1 MKKSQPLNTFLIVGI
16 GVIFAAG
23 FLLGS
28 LFNRDSST
36 SILDE
41 ALNKILNNTANET
54 DQDSLQRAA
63 IEGMLRS
70 LGDKWSQYLPETE
83 STSFENS
90 IEGQYSGIGVWLRS
104 DESGLVGIAGVVP
117 TSPAEFAN
125 LQEGDLIQSVDGQ
138 TTKDQSLATV
148 AKLLSGKPNT
158 TAILSV
164 NRSEETLTFSVK
176 RTDIR
181 SNPVQLKKLTNEI
194 VLISISEFSRGAA
207 RSMRSALAASGTERS
222 GVILDLRGNPG
233 GLLVE
238 ATDVAGAFLNGGT
251 VVEFYKPGKSPEVFN
266 AIGDGDSKT
275 PLVVLIDRGTASA
288 AEIVAAALQD
298 RNRAVIVG
306 ERTFGKAA
314 VQDLTELSN
323 GAAIELTIGYYLTP
337 SGKRL
342 EGQGLEPDILVSSN
356 ETKSVAETRA
366 LQVLKG
372 LVASSGERGYS

>member
-1 MKKSQPLNTFLIVGI
+1 MKKKQPLNTFLIVGG

-28 LFNRDSST
+28 VFNRDSST

-41 ALNKILNNTANET
+41 ALNKILDNTANET
-54 DQDSLQRAA
+54 NKDSLQRAA

-70 LGDKWSQYLPETE
+70 LGDKWSQYLPETQ

-90 IEGQYSGIGVWLRS
+90 LEGQYSGIGVWLRS

-138 TTKDQSLATV
+138 TTKNKSLATV

-176 RTDIR
+176 RAELR
-181 SNPVQLKKLTNEI
+181 SNPVQLKKLTNQI
-194 VLISISEFSRGAA
+194 ILISISEFSRGTA
-207 RSMRSALAASGTERS
+207 RSMRSALAASGSERA

-251 VVEFYKPGKSPEVFN
+251 VVEFFKPGKSPEIFN

-275 PLVVLIDRGTASA
+275 PLVILVDRGTASA

-323 GAAIELTIGYYLTP
+323 GADIELTIGYYLTP

-342 EGQGLEPDILVSSN
+342 DGQGLEPDILVSAN
-356 ETKSVAETRA
+356 ESKSVAETRA
-366 LQVLKG
+366 LQVLQG
-372 LVASSGERGYS
+372 LVASAGERG

>member
-1 MKKSQPLNTFLIVGI
+1 MKKKQPLNTFLIVGV

-41 ALNKILNNTANET
+41 ALNKILDNTATEI
-54 DQDSLQRAA
+54 DKDSLQRAA

-70 LGDKWSQYLPETE
+70 LGDKWSQYLPESE
-83 STSFENS
+83 STSFENAV
-90 IEGQYSGIGVWLRS
+90 EGQYSGIGVWLRS

-125 LQEGDLIQSVDGQ
+125 LQEGDLIQSVDGE
-138 TTKDQSLATV
+138 TTQDKSLDTV
-148 AKLLSGKPNT
+148 AKLLSGQPNT

-176 RTDIR
+176 RTELR
-181 SNPVQLKKLTNEI
+181 SNPVQLKKLKNEI
-194 VLISISEFSRGAA
+194 VLISISEFTRGTA
-207 RSMRSALAASGTERS
+207 RSMRSALAASGVERS

-251 VVEFYKPGKSPEVFN
+251 IVEFFMPGKSPEVFN

-337 SGKRL
+337 NGKRL
-342 EGQGLEPDILVSSN
+342 EGKGLDPDILVSPN
-356 ETKSVAETRA
+356 ESKSVAETRA
-366 LQVLKG
+366 LQVLLG
-372 LVASSGERGYS
+372 LVASSGVRG

>member
-1 MKKSQPLNTFLIVGI
+1 MKKSQPLNTFLVVGI

-181 SNPVQLKKLTNEI
+181 SNPVQLKELANGI

-356 ETKSVAETRA
+356 ESKSVAETRA

-372 LVASSGERGYS
+372 LVASSGERG

>member
-1 MKKSQPLNTFLIVGI
+1 MKKKRPLNTFLIVGV

-41 ALNKILNNTANET
+41 ALNKILNNTATET
-54 DQDSLQRAA
+54 DKDSLQRAA

-70 LGDKWSQYLPETE
+70 LGDKWSQYLPESE
-83 STSFENS
+83 STSFENAV
-90 IEGQYSGIGVWLRS
+90 EGQYSGIGVWLRS
-104 DESGLVGIAGVVP
+104 DESGLVGIAGVAP

-125 LQEGDLIQSVDGQ
+125 LQEGDLIQSVDGE
-138 TTKDQSLATV
+138 TTQDKSLDTV

-164 NRSEETLTFSVK
+164 NRSEEILTFSVK
-176 RTDIR
+176 RTELR
-181 SNPVQLKKLTNEI
+181 SNPVQLKKLKNEI
-194 VLISISEFSRGAA
+194 VLISISEFTRGTA
-207 RSMRSALAASGTERS
+207 RSMRSALAASGAERS

-251 VVEFYKPGKSPEVFN
+251 VVEFFKPGKSPEIFN

-298 RNRAVIVG
+298 RNRPVIVG

-314 VQDLTELSN
+314 VQDFTELSN
-323 GAAIELTIGYYLTP
+323 GAAIELIIGYYLTP
-337 SGKRL
+337 NGKRL
-342 EGQGLEPDILVSSN
+342 EGQGLDPDIMVSSN
-356 ETKSVAETRA
+356 ESKSVAETRA
-366 LQVLKG
+366 LQVLLG
-372 LVASSGERGYS
+372 LVASSGVRG

>member
-1 MKKSQPLNTFLIVGI
+1 MKKKQPLNTFLIIGV

-41 ALNKILNNTANET
+41 ALNKILDNTASET
-54 DQDSLQRAA
+54 DKDSLQRAA

-70 LGDKWSQYLPETE
+70 LGDKWSQYLPESD
-83 STSFENS
+83 STSFENAV
-90 IEGQYSGIGVWLRS
+90 EGQYSGIGVWLRS
-104 DESGLVGIAGVVP
+104 DESGLVGIAGIVP

-125 LQEGDLIQSVDGQ
+125 LQEGDLIQSVDGE
-138 TTKDQSLATV
+138 TTQDKSLDTV

-164 NRSEETLTFSVK
+164 NRSEEILTFSVK
-176 RTDIR
+176 RAELR
-181 SNPVQLKKLTNEI
+181 SNPVQLKKLKNEI
-194 VLISISEFSRGAA
+194 VLISISEFTRGTA
-207 RSMRSALAASGTERS
+207 RSMRSALAASGAERS

-251 VVEFYKPGKSPEVFN
+251 VVEFFKPGKSPEIFN

-342 EGQGLEPDILVSSN
+342 EGKGLDPDILVSPN
-356 ETKSVAETRA
+356 ESKSVAETRA
-366 LQVLKG
+366 FQVLLG
-372 LVASSGERGYS
+372 LVASSGVRG

>member
-1 MKKSQPLNTFLIVGI
+1 MKKKQPLNTFLIVGV

-41 ALNKILNNTANET
+41 ALNKILDNTATET
-54 DQDSLQRAA
+54 DKDSLQRAA

-70 LGDKWSQYLPETE
+70 LGDKWSQYLPESK
-83 STSFENS
+83 STSFENAV
-90 IEGQYSGIGVWLRS
+90 EGQYSGIGVWLRS

-125 LQEGDLIQSVDGQ
+125 LQEGDLIQSVDGE
-138 TTKDQSLATV
+138 TTQDKSLDTV
-148 AKLLSGKPNT
+148 AKLLSGQPNT

-176 RTDIR
+176 RTELR
-181 SNPVQLKKLTNEI
+181 SNPVQLKKLKNEI
-194 VLISISEFSRGAA
+194 VLISISEFTRGTA
-207 RSMRSALAASGTERS
+207 RSMRSALAASGAERS

-251 VVEFYKPGKSPEVFN
+251 VVEFFMPGKSPEIFN
-266 AIGDGDSKT
+266 ATGDGDSKT

-306 ERTFGKAA
+306 ERTFGKAD

-337 SGKRL
+337 NGKRL
-342 EGQGLEPDILVSSN
+342 EGKGLDPDILVSPN
-356 ETKSVAETRA
+356 ESKSVAETRA
-366 LQVLKG
+366 LQVLLG
-372 LVASSGERGYS
+372 LVASSGVRG

>member
-1 MKKSQPLNTFLIVGI
+1 MKKKRPLSTFLIVGV

-41 ALNKILNNTANET
+41 ALNKILNNTATET
-54 DQDSLQRAA
+54 DKDSLQRAA

-70 LGDKWSQYLPETE
+70 LGDKWSQYLPESE
-83 STSFENS
+83 STTFENAV
-90 IEGQYSGIGVWLRS
+90 EGQYSGIGVWLRS
-104 DESGLVGIAGVVP
+104 DESGLAGIAGVVP

-125 LQEGDLIQSVDGQ
+125 LQEGDLIQSVDGE
-138 TTKDQSLATV
+138 TTQDKSLDTV

-164 NRSEETLTFSVK
+164 NRSEEILTFSVK
-176 RTDIR
+176 RTELR
-181 SNPVQLKKLTNEI
+181 SNPVQLKKLKNEI
-194 VLISISEFSRGAA
+194 VLISISEFTRGTA
-207 RSMRSALAASGTERS
+207 RSMRSALAASGAERS

-251 VVEFYKPGKSPEVFN
+251 VVEFFKPGKSPEIFN

-337 SGKRL
+337 NGKRL
-342 EGQGLEPDILVSSN
+342 EGQGLDPDIMVSSN
-356 ETKSVAETRA
+356 ESKSVAETRA
-366 LQVLKG
+366 LQVLLG
-372 LVASSGERGYS
+372 LVASSGVRG

>member
-1 MKKSQPLNTFLIVGI
+1 MKKKQPLNTFLIVGV

-41 ALNKILNNTANET
+41 ALNKILDNTATET
-54 DQDSLQRAA
+54 DKDSLQRAA

-70 LGDKWSQYLPETE
+70 LGDKWSQYLPESE
-83 STSFENS
+83 STSFENAV
-90 IEGQYSGIGVWLRS
+90 EGQYSGIGVWLRS

-125 LQEGDLIQSVDGQ
+125 LQEGDLIQSVDGE
-138 TTKDQSLATV
+138 TTQDKSLDTV

-164 NRSEETLTFSVK
+164 NRSEEILTFSVK
-176 RTDIR
+176 RTELR
-181 SNPVQLKKLTNEI
+181 SNPVQLKKLKNEI
-194 VLISISEFSRGAA
+194 VLISISEFTRGTA
-207 RSMRSALAASGTERS
+207 RSMRSALAASGAERS

-251 VVEFYKPGKSPEVFN
+251 VVEFFMPGKSPEIFN

-323 GAAIELTIGYYLTP
+323 GAALELTIGYYLTP
-337 SGKRL
+337 NGKRL
-342 EGQGLEPDILVSSN
+342 EGKGLDPDILVSPN
-356 ETKSVAETRA
+356 ESKSVAETRA
-366 LQVLKG
+366 LQVLLG
-372 LVASSGERGYS
+372 LVASSGVRG

>member
-1 MKKSQPLNTFLIVGI
+1 MKKKQPLNTFLIVGV

-41 ALNKILNNTANET
+41 ALNKILDNTATET
-54 DQDSLQRAA
+54 DKDSLQRAA

-70 LGDKWSQYLPETE
+70 LGDKWSQYLPESE
-83 STSFENS
+83 STTFENAV
-90 IEGQYSGIGVWLRS
+90 EGQYSGIGVWLRS

-125 LQEGDLIQSVDGQ
+125 LQEGDLIQSVDGE
-138 TTKDQSLATV
+138 TTQDKSLDTV

-164 NRSEETLTFSVK
+164 NRSEEILTFSVK
-176 RTDIR
+176 RTELR
-181 SNPVQLKKLTNEI
+181 SNPVQLKKLKNEI
-194 VLISISEFSRGAA
+194 VLISISEFTRGTA
-207 RSMRSALAASGTERS
+207 RSMRSALAASGAERS

-251 VVEFYKPGKSPEVFN
+251 IVEFFMPGKSPEIFN
-266 AIGDGDSKT
+266 ATGDGDSKT

-337 SGKRL
+337 NGKRL
-342 EGQGLEPDILVSSN
+342 EGQGLDPDIMVSSN
-356 ETKSVAETRA
+356 ESKSVAETRA
-366 LQVLKG
+366 LQVLLG
-372 LVASSGERGYS
+372 LVASSGVRG

>member
-1 MKKSQPLNTFLIVGI
+1 MKKKQPLNTFLIVGV

-41 ALNKILNNTANET
+41 ALNKILNNTATET
-54 DQDSLQRAA
+54 DKDSLQRAA

-70 LGDKWSQYLPETE
+70 LGDKWSQYLPESE
-83 STSFENS
+83 STSFENAV
-90 IEGQYSGIGVWLRS
+90 EGQYSGIGVWLRS
-104 DESGLVGIAGVVP
+104 DESGLVGIAGVAP

-125 LQEGDLIQSVDGQ
+125 LQEGDLIKSVDGE
-138 TTKDQSLATV
+138 TTQDKSLDTV

-164 NRSEETLTFSVK
+164 NRSEEILTFSVK
-176 RTDIR
+176 RTELR
-181 SNPVQLKKLTNEI
+181 SNPVQLKKLKNEI
-194 VLISISEFSRGAA
+194 VLISISEFTRGTA
-207 RSMRSALAASGTERS
+207 RSMRSALAASGAERS

-251 VVEFYKPGKSPEVFN
+251 VVEFFMPGKSPEIFN

-337 SGKRL
+337 NGKRL
-342 EGQGLEPDILVSSN
+342 EGQGLDPDIMVSSN
-356 ETKSVAETRA
+356 ESKSVAETRA
-366 LQVLKG
+366 LQVLLG
-372 LVASSGERGYS
+372 LVASSGVRG

>member
-1 MKKSQPLNTFLIVGI
+1 MKKKQPPNTFLIVGI

-41 ALNKILNNTANET
+41 ALNKILNSSANET
-54 DQDSLQRAA
+54 DKDSLQRAA

-83 STSFENS
+83 NRSFENS
-90 IEGQYSGIGVWLRS
+90 VEGQYSGIGVWLRS

-125 LQEGDLIQSVDGQ
+125 LQEGDLIQSIDGQ
-138 TTKDQSLATV
+138 TTKNKSLATV

-164 NRSEETLTFSVK
+164 NRSTETLTFSVK
-176 RTDIR
+176 RTELR

-194 VLISISEFSRGAA
+194 VLISISEFSRGTA
-207 RSMRSALAASGTERS
+207 RSMRSALAASGTERA

-238 ATDVAGAFLNGGT
+238 ATDVAGAFLNGGA
-251 VVEFYKPGKSPEVFN
+251 VVEFYKPGTSPEIFN
-266 AIGDGDSKT
+266 ATGDGDSIT
-275 PLVVLIDRGTASA
+275 PLVVLVDRGTASA

-323 GAAIELTIGYYLTP
+323 GAEIELTIGYYLTP

-342 EGQGLEPDILVSSN
+342 DGQGLDPDILVSTN
-356 ETKSVAETRA
+356 EPKIVAETRA
-366 LQVLKG
+366 LQVLQG
-372 LVASSGERGYS
+372 LVASAGERG

>member
-1 MKKSQPLNTFLIVGI
+1 MKKKQPLNTFLIVGV

-41 ALNKILNNTANET
+41 ALNKILDNTATET
-54 DQDSLQRAA
+54 DKDSLQRAA

-70 LGDKWSQYLPETE
+70 LGDKWSQYLPESE
-83 STSFENS
+83 STTFENAV
-90 IEGQYSGIGVWLRS
+90 EGQYSGIGVWLRS

-125 LQEGDLIQSVDGQ
+125 LQEGDLIQSVDGE
-138 TTKDQSLATV
+138 TTQDKSLDTV

-164 NRSEETLTFSVK
+164 NRSEEILTFSVK
-176 RTDIR
+176 RTELR
-181 SNPVQLKKLTNEI
+181 SNPVQLKKLKNEI
-194 VLISISEFSRGAA
+194 VLISISEFTRGTA
-207 RSMRSALAASGTERS
+207 RSMRSALAASGAERS

-251 VVEFYKPGKSPEVFN
+251 VVEFFMPGKSPEIFN

-323 GAAIELTIGYYLTP
+323 GAALELTIGYYLTP
-337 SGKRL
+337 NGKRL
-342 EGQGLEPDILVSSN
+342 EGKGLDPDILVSPN
-356 ETKSVAETRA
+356 ESKSVAETRA
-366 LQVLKG
+366 LQVLLG
-372 LVASSGERGYS
+372 LVASSGVRG

>member
-1 MKKSQPLNTFLIVGI
+1 MKKKQPLNTFLILGI

-41 ALNKILNNTANET
+41 ALNKILDNTATET
-54 DQDSLQRAA
+54 DKDSLQRAA

-70 LGDKWSQYLPETE
+70 LGDKWSQYLPESE
-83 STSFENS
+83 STSFENAV
-90 IEGQYSGIGVWLRS
+90 EGQYSGIGVWLRS

-125 LQEGDLIQSVDGQ
+125 LQEGDLIQSVDGE
-138 TTKDQSLATV
+138 TTQDKSLDTV

-164 NRSEETLTFSVK
+164 NRSEEILTFSVK
-176 RTDIR
+176 RTELR
-181 SNPVQLKKLTNEI
+181 SNPVQLKKLKNEI
-194 VLISISEFSRGAA
+194 VLISISEFTRGTA
-207 RSMRSALAASGTERS
+207 RSMRSALAASGAERS

-251 VVEFYKPGKSPEVFN
+251 VVEFFMPGKSPEIFN

-323 GAAIELTIGYYLTP
+323 GAALELTIGYYLTP
-337 SGKRL
+337 NGKRL
-342 EGQGLEPDILVSSN
+342 EGKGLDPDILVSPN
-356 ETKSVAETRA
+356 ESKSVAETRA
-366 LQVLKG
+366 LQVLLG
-372 LVASSGERGYS
+372 LVASSGVRG

>member
-1 MKKSQPLNTFLIVGI
+1 MKKKQPLNTFLIVGV

-28 LFNRDSST
+28 LFNRNSST

-41 ALNKILNNTANET
+41 ALNKILDNTATET
-54 DQDSLQRAA
+54 DKDSLQRAA

-70 LGDKWSQYLPETE
+70 LGDKWSQYLPESE
-83 STSFENS
+83 STSFENAV
-90 IEGQYSGIGVWLRS
+90 EGQYSGIGVWLRS

-125 LQEGDLIQSVDGQ
+125 LQEGDLIQSVDGE
-138 TTKDQSLATV
+138 TTKDKSLDTV

-176 RTDIR
+176 RTELR
-181 SNPVQLKKLTNEI
+181 SNPVQLKKLKNEI
-194 VLISISEFSRGAA
+194 VLISISEFTRGTA
-207 RSMRSALAASGTERS
+207 RSMRSALAASGAERA

-251 VVEFYKPGKSPEVFN
+251 VVEFFKPGKSPEIFN

-275 PLVVLIDRGTASA
+275 PLIVLIDRGTASA

-314 VQDLTELSN
+314 VQDLTELSD
-323 GAAIELTIGYYLTP
+323 GSAIELTIGYYLTP
-337 SGKRL
+337 NGKRL
-342 EGQGLEPDILVSSN
+342 EGKGLDPDILVSSN
-356 ETKSVAETRA
+356 ESKSVAETRA
-366 LQVLKG
+366 LQVLLG
-372 LVASSGERGYS
+372 LVASSGVRG

>member
-1 MKKSQPLNTFLIVGI
+1 MKKKRPLNTFLIVGV

-41 ALNKILNNTANET
+41 ALNKILDNTATET
-54 DQDSLQRAA
+54 DKDSLQRAA

-70 LGDKWSQYLPETE
+70 LGDKWSQYLPESE
-83 STSFENS
+83 STSFENAV
-90 IEGQYSGIGVWLRS
+90 EGQYSGIGVWLRS

-125 LQEGDLIQSVDGQ
+125 LQEGDLIQSVDGE
-138 TTKDQSLATV
+138 TTQDKSLDTV

-164 NRSEETLTFSVK
+164 NRSEEILTFSVK
-176 RTDIR
+176 RTELR
-181 SNPVQLKKLTNEI
+181 SNPVQLKKLKNEI
-194 VLISISEFSRGAA
+194 VLISISEFTRGTA
-207 RSMRSALAASGTERS
+207 RSMRSALAASGAERS

-251 VVEFYKPGKSPEVFN
+251 VVEFFKPGKSPEIFN

-337 SGKRL
+337 NGKRL
-342 EGQGLEPDILVSSN
+342 EGQGLDPDIMVSSN
-356 ETKSVAETRA
+356 ESKSVAETRA
-366 LQVLKG
+366 LQVLLG
-372 LVASSGERGYS
+372 LVASSGVRG

>member
-1 MKKSQPLNTFLIVGI
+1 MKKKQPLNTFLIVGV

-41 ALNKILNNTANET
+41 ALNKILDNTATET
-54 DQDSLQRAA
+54 DKDSLQRAA

-70 LGDKWSQYLPETE
+70 LGDKWSQYLPESE
-83 STSFENS
+83 STSFENAV
-90 IEGQYSGIGVWLRS
+90 EGQYSGIGVWLRS

-125 LQEGDLIQSVDGQ
+125 LQEGDLIQSVDGE
-138 TTKDQSLATV
+138 TTQDKSLDTV

-164 NRSEETLTFSVK
+164 NRSEEILTFSVK
-176 RTDIR
+176 RTELR
-181 SNPVQLKKLTNEI
+181 SNPVQLKKLKNEI
-194 VLISISEFSRGAA
+194 VLISISEFTRGTA
-207 RSMRSALAASGTERS
+207 RSMRSALAASGAERS

-251 VVEFYKPGKSPEVFN
+251 VVEFFKPGKSPEIFN

-337 SGKRL
+337 NGKRL
-342 EGQGLEPDILVSSN
+342 EGQGLDPDILVSPN
-356 ETKSVAETRA
+356 ESKSVAETRA
-366 LQVLKG
+366 LQVLLG
-372 LVASSGERGYS
+372 LVASSGVRG

>member
-1 MKKSQPLNTFLIVGI
+1 MKKKQPLNTFLIVGV

-41 ALNKILNNTANET
+41 ALNKILDNTATET
-54 DQDSLQRAA
+54 DKDSLQRAA

-70 LGDKWSQYLPETE
+70 LGDKWSQYLPESE
-83 STSFENS
+83 STSFENAV
-90 IEGQYSGIGVWLRS
+90 EGQYSGIGVWLRS

-125 LQEGDLIQSVDGQ
+125 LQEGDLIQSVDGE
-138 TTKDQSLATV
+138 TTQDKSLDTV

-176 RTDIR
+176 RTELR
-181 SNPVQLKKLTNEI
+181 SNPVQLKKLKNEI
-194 VLISISEFSRGAA
+194 VLISISEFTRGTA
-207 RSMRSALAASGTERS
+207 RSMRSALAASGVERS

-251 VVEFYKPGKSPEVFN
+251 VVEFFKPGKSPEVFN

-337 SGKRL
+337 NGKRL
-342 EGQGLEPDILVSSN
+342 EGQGLDPDILVSPN
-356 ETKSVAETRA
+356 ESKSVAETRA
-366 LQVLKG
+366 LQVLLG
-372 LVASSGERGYS
+372 LVASSGVRG

>member
-1 MKKSQPLNTFLIVGI
+1 MKKKQPLNTFLIVGV

-41 ALNKILNNTANET
+41 ALNKILNNTATET
-54 DQDSLQRAA
+54 DKDSLQRAA

-70 LGDKWSQYLPETE
+70 LGDKWSQYLPESE
-83 STSFENS
+83 STSFENAV
-90 IEGQYSGIGVWLRS
+90 EGQYSGIGVWLRS

-125 LQEGDLIQSVDGQ
+125 LQEGDLIQSVDGE
-138 TTKDQSLATV
+138 TTKDKSLDTV

-164 NRSEETLTFSVK
+164 NRSEEILTFSVK
-176 RTDIR
+176 RTELR
-181 SNPVQLKKLTNEI
+181 SNPVQLKKLKNEI
-194 VLISISEFSRGAA
+194 VLISISEFTRGTA
-207 RSMRSALAASGTERS
+207 RSMRSALAASGAERS

-251 VVEFYKPGKSPEVFN
+251 VVEFFKPGKSPEIFN

-337 SGKRL
+337 NGKRL
-342 EGQGLEPDILVSSN
+342 EGQGLDPDIMVSSN
-356 ETKSVAETRA
+356 ESKSVAETRA
-366 LQVLKG
+366 LQVLLG
-372 LVASSGERGYS
+372 LVASSGVRG

>member
-1 MKKSQPLNTFLIVGI
+1 MKKKQPLNTFLIVGV

-28 LFNRDSST
+28 LFNRESST

-41 ALNKILNNTANET
+41 ALNKILDNTATET
-54 DQDSLQRAA
+54 DKDSLQRAA

-70 LGDKWSQYLPETE
+70 LGDKWSQYLPETQ

-90 IEGQYSGIGVWLRS
+90 LEGQYSGIGVWLRS

-138 TTKDQSLATV
+138 TTKNKSLATV

-176 RTDIR
+176 RAELR
-181 SNPVQLKKLTNEI
+181 SNPVQLKKLTNQI
-194 VLISISEFSRGAA
+194 ILISISEFSRGTA
-207 RSMRSALAASGTERS
+207 RSMRSALAASGSERA

-251 VVEFYKPGKSPEVFN
+251 VVEFFKPGKSPEIFN

-275 PLVVLIDRGTASA
+275 PLVILVDRGTASA

-323 GAAIELTIGYYLTP
+323 GADIELTIGYYLTP

-342 EGQGLEPDILVSSN
+342 DGQGLEPDILVSAN
-356 ETKSVAETRA
+356 ESKSVAETRA
-366 LQVLKG
+366 LQVLQG
-372 LVASSGERGYS
+372 LVASAGERG

>member
-1 MKKSQPLNTFLIVGI
+1 MKKKQPLNTFLIVGV

-41 ALNKILNNTANET
+41 ALNKILDNTATET
-54 DQDSLQRAA
+54 DKDSLQRAA

-70 LGDKWSQYLPETE
+70 LGDKWSQYLPESK
-83 STSFENS
+83 STSFENAV
-90 IEGQYSGIGVWLRS
+90 EGQYSGIGVWLRS

-125 LQEGDLIQSVDGQ
+125 LQEGDLIQSVDGE
-138 TTKDQSLATV
+138 TTQDKSLDTV

-176 RTDIR
+176 RTELR
-181 SNPVQLKKLTNEI
+181 SNPVQLKKLKNEI
-194 VLISISEFSRGAA
+194 VLISISEFTRGTA
-207 RSMRSALAASGTERS
+207 RSMRSALAASGVERS

-251 VVEFYKPGKSPEVFN
+251 VVEFFKPGKSPEIFN

-306 ERTFGKAA
+306 ERTFGKAD

-337 SGKRL
+337 NGKRL
-342 EGQGLEPDILVSSN
+342 EGKGLDPDILVSPN
-356 ETKSVAETRA
+356 ESKSVAETRA
-366 LQVLKG
+366 LQVLLG
-372 LVASSGERGYS
+372 LVASSGVRG

>member
-1 MKKSQPLNTFLIVGI
+1 MKKKQPLNTFLIVGV

-41 ALNKILNNTANET
+41 ALNKILDNTATET
-54 DQDSLQRAA
+54 DKDSLQRAA

-70 LGDKWSQYLPETE
+70 LGDKWSQYLPESE
-83 STSFENS
+83 STSFENAV
-90 IEGQYSGIGVWLRS
+90 EGQYSGIGVWLRS

-125 LQEGDLIQSVDGQ
+125 LQEGDLIQSVDGE
-138 TTKDQSLATV
+138 TTQDKSLDTV

-164 NRSEETLTFSVK
+164 NRSEEILTFSVK
-176 RTDIR
+176 RTELR
-181 SNPVQLKKLTNEI
+181 SNPVQLKKLKNEI
-194 VLISISEFSRGAA
+194 VLISISEFTRGTA
-207 RSMRSALAASGTERS
+207 RSMRSALAASGAERS

-251 VVEFYKPGKSPEVFN
+251 VVEFFKPGKSPEIFN

-275 PLVVLIDRGTASA
+275 PLVVLIDKGTASA

-337 SGKRL
+337 NGKRL
-342 EGQGLEPDILVSSN
+342 EGKGLDPDILVSPN
-356 ETKSVAETRA
+356 ESKSVAETRA
-366 LQVLKG
+366 LQVLLG
-372 LVASSGERGYS
+372 LIASSGVRG

>member
-1 MKKSQPLNTFLIVGI
+1 MKKKQPLNTFLIVGV

-41 ALNKILNNTANET
+41 ALNKILDNTATET
-54 DQDSLQRAA
+54 DKDSLQRAA

-70 LGDKWSQYLPETE
+70 LGDKWSQYLPESK
-83 STSFENS
+83 STSFENAV
-90 IEGQYSGIGVWLRS
+90 EGQYSGIGVWLRS

-125 LQEGDLIQSVDGQ
+125 LQEGDLIQSVDGE
-138 TTKDQSLATV
+138 TTQDKSLDTV

-164 NRSEETLTFSVK
+164 NRSEEILTFSVK
-176 RTDIR
+176 RTELR
-181 SNPVQLKKLTNEI
+181 SNPVQLKKLKNEI
-194 VLISISEFSRGAA
+194 VLISISEFTRGTA
-207 RSMRSALAASGTERS
+207 RSMRSALAASGVERS

-251 VVEFYKPGKSPEVFN
+251 VVEFFKPGKSPEVFN

-306 ERTFGKAA
+306 ERTFGKAD

-337 SGKRL
+337 NGKRL
-342 EGQGLEPDILVSSN
+342 EGKGLDPDILVSPN
-356 ETKSVAETRA
+356 ESKSVAETRA
-366 LQVLKG
+366 LQVLLG
-372 LVASSGERGYS
+372 LVASSGVRG

>member
-1 MKKSQPLNTFLIVGI
+1 MKKKQPLNTFLIVGV

-28 LFNRDSST
+28 IFNRDSST

-41 ALNKILNNTANET
+41 ALNKILDNTATET
-54 DQDSLQRAA
+54 DKDSLQRAA

-70 LGDKWSQYLPETE
+70 LGDKWSQYLPESE
-83 STSFENS
+83 STSFENAV
-90 IEGQYSGIGVWLRS
+90 EGQYSGIGVWLRS

-125 LQEGDLIQSVDGQ
+125 LQEGDLIQSVDGE
-138 TTKDQSLATV
+138 TTQDKSLDTV

-164 NRSEETLTFSVK
+164 NRSEEILTFSVK
-176 RTDIR
+176 RTELR
-181 SNPVQLKKLTNEI
+181 SNPVQLKKLKNEI
-194 VLISISEFSRGAA
+194 VLISISEFTRGTA
-207 RSMRSALAASGTERS
+207 RSMRSALAASGAERS

-251 VVEFYKPGKSPEVFN
+251 VVEFFMPGKSPEIFN

-337 SGKRL
+337 NGKRL
-342 EGQGLEPDILVSSN
+342 EGQGLDPDILVSPN
-356 ETKSVAETRA
+356 ESKSVAETRA
-366 LQVLKG
+366 LQVLLG
-372 LVASSGERGYS
+372 LVASSGVRG

>member
-1 MKKSQPLNTFLIVGI
+1 MKKKQPLNTFLIVGV

-41 ALNKILNNTANET
+41 ALNKILDNTATET
-54 DQDSLQRAA
+54 DKDSLQRAA

-70 LGDKWSQYLPETE
+70 LGDKWSQYLPESE
-83 STSFENS
+83 STSFENAV
-90 IEGQYSGIGVWLRS
+90 EGQYSGIGVWLRS
-104 DESGLVGIAGVVP
+104 DESGLVGIAGVAP

-125 LQEGDLIQSVDGQ
+125 LQEGDLIQSVDGE
-138 TTKDQSLATV
+138 TTQDKSLDTV

-164 NRSEETLTFSVK
+164 NRSEEILTFSVK
-176 RTDIR
+176 RTELR
-181 SNPVQLKKLTNEI
+181 SNPVQLKKLKNEI
-194 VLISISEFSRGAA
+194 VLISISEFTRGTA
-207 RSMRSALAASGTERS
+207 RSMRSALAASGAERS

-251 VVEFYKPGKSPEVFN
+251 VVEFFKPGKSPEIFN

-314 VQDLTELSN
+314 VQDFTELSN

-337 SGKRL
+337 NGKRL
-342 EGQGLEPDILVSSN
+342 EGQGLDPDIMVSSN
-356 ETKSVAETRA
+356 ESKSVAETRA
-366 LQVLKG
+366 LQVLLG
-372 LVASSGERGYS
+372 LVASSGVRG

>member
-1 MKKSQPLNTFLIVGI
+1 MKKKQPLNTFLIVGV

-41 ALNKILNNTANET
+41 ALNKILDNTATET
-54 DQDSLQRAA
+54 DKDSLQRAA

-70 LGDKWSQYLPETE
+70 LGDKWSQYLPESK
-83 STSFENS
+83 STSFENAV
-90 IEGQYSGIGVWLRS
+90 EGQYSGIGVWLRS

-125 LQEGDLIQSVDGQ
+125 LQEGDLIQSVDGE
-138 TTKDQSLATV
+138 TTQDKSLDTV
-148 AKLLSGKPNT
+148 AKLLFGQPNT

-164 NRSEETLTFSVK
+164 NRSEEILTFSVK
-176 RTDIR
+176 RTELR
-181 SNPVQLKKLTNEI
+181 SNPVQLKKLKNEI
-194 VLISISEFSRGAA
+194 VLISISEFTRGTA
-207 RSMRSALAASGTERS
+207 RSMRSALAASGVERS

-251 VVEFYKPGKSPEVFN
+251 VVEFFKPGKSPEVFN

-306 ERTFGKAA
+306 ERTFGKAD

-337 SGKRL
+337 NGKRL
-342 EGQGLEPDILVSSN
+342 EGKGLDPDILVSPN
-356 ETKSVAETRA
+356 ESKSVAETRA
-366 LQVLKG
+366 LQVLLG
-372 LVASSGERGYS
+372 LVASSGVRG

>member
-1 MKKSQPLNTFLIVGI
+1 MKKKQPLNTFLSLGV

-28 LFNRDSST
+28 LLNRDSST

-41 ALNKILNNTANET
+41 ALNKILDNSATET
-54 DQDSLQRAA
+54 NKDSLQRAA

-70 LGDKWSQYLPETE
+70 LGDKWSQYLPEAE
-83 STSFENS
+83 STSFENAV
-90 IEGQYSGIGVWLRS
+90 EGQYSGIGVWLRS
-104 DESGLVGIAGVVP
+104 DESGLVGIAGIVP

-125 LQEGDLIQSVDGQ
+125 LQDGDLIQSVDGE
-138 TTKDQSLATV
+138 TTQNKSLDNV

-164 NRSEETLTFSVK
+164 NRGEETLTFSVK
-176 RTDIR
+176 RTELR
-181 SNPVQLKKLTNEI
+181 SNPVQLKKLKNEI
-194 VLISISEFSRGAA
+194 VLISISEFTRGTA
-207 RSMRSALAASGTERS
+207 RSMRSALAASGAERS

-238 ATDVAGAFLNGGT
+238 ATDVAGAFLNGGK
-251 VVEFYKPGKSPEVFN
+251 VVEFFKPGKSPEIFN

-306 ERTFGKAA
+306 EKTFGKAA
-314 VQDLTELSN
+314 VQELTELSN

-337 SGKRL
+337 NGKRL
-342 EGQGLEPDILVSSN
+342 EGQGLDPDILVSPNQS
-356 ETKSVAETRA
+356 KLVAETRA
-366 LQVLKG
+366 LQVLQG
-372 LVASSGERGYS
+372 LVASSGVRG

>member
-1 MKKSQPLNTFLIVGI
+1 MKKKQPLNTFLILGI

-41 ALNKILNNTANET
+41 ALNKILDNTATET
-54 DQDSLQRAA
+54 DKDSLQRAA

-70 LGDKWSQYLPETE
+70 LGDKWSQYLPESE
-83 STSFENS
+83 STSFENAV
-90 IEGQYSGIGVWLRS
+90 EGQYSGIGVWLRS

-125 LQEGDLIQSVDGQ
+125 LQEGDLIQSVDGE
-138 TTKDQSLATV
+138 TTQDKSLDTV

-164 NRSEETLTFSVK
+164 NRSEEILTFSVK
-176 RTDIR
+176 RTELR
-181 SNPVQLKKLTNEI
+181 SNPVQLKKLKNEI
-194 VLISISEFSRGAA
+194 VLISISEFTRGTA
-207 RSMRSALAASGTERS
+207 RSMRSALAASGAERS

-251 VVEFYKPGKSPEVFN
+251 VVEFFMPGKSPEIFN

-337 SGKRL
+337 NGKRL
-342 EGQGLEPDILVSSN
+342 EGQGLDPDIMVSSN
-356 ETKSVAETRA
+356 ESKSVAETRA
-366 LQVLKG
+366 LQVLLG
-372 LVASSGERGYS
+372 LVASSGVRG

>member
-1 MKKSQPLNTFLIVGI
+1 MKKKQPLNTFLIVGV

-41 ALNKILNNTANET
+41 ALNKILDNTATET
-54 DQDSLQRAA
+54 DKDSLQRAA

-70 LGDKWSQYLPETE
+70 LGDKWSQYLPESE
-83 STSFENS
+83 STTFENAV
-90 IEGQYSGIGVWLRS
+90 EGQYSGIGVWLRS

-125 LQEGDLIQSVDGQ
+125 LQEGDLIQSVDGE
-138 TTKDQSLATV
+138 TTQDKSLDTV

-158 TAILSV
+158 SAILSV
-164 NRSEETLTFSVK
+164 NRSEEILTFSVK
-176 RTDIR
+176 RTELR
-181 SNPVQLKKLTNEI
+181 SNPVQLKKLKNEI
-194 VLISISEFSRGAA
+194 VLISISEFTRGTA
-207 RSMRSALAASGTERS
+207 RSMRSALAASGAERS

-251 VVEFYKPGKSPEVFN
+251 VVEFFMPGKSPEIFN

-314 VQDLTELSN
+314 VQDLSELSN

-337 SGKRL
+337 NGKRL
-342 EGQGLEPDILVSSN
+342 EGQGLDPDILVSPN
-356 ETKSVAETRA
+356 ESKSVAETRA
-366 LQVLKG
+366 LQVLLG
-372 LVASSGERGYS
+372 LVASSGVRG

>member
-1 MKKSQPLNTFLIVGI
+1 MKKKQPLNTFLIVGV

-28 LFNRDSST
+28 VFNRDSST

-41 ALNKILNNTANET
+41 ALNKILDNTANET
-54 DQDSLQRAA
+54 NKDSLQRAA

-70 LGDKWSQYLPETE
+70 LGDKWSQYLPETQ

-90 IEGQYSGIGVWLRS
+90 LEGQYSGIGVWLRS

-138 TTKDQSLATV
+138 TTKNKSLATV

-176 RTDIR
+176 RTELR
-181 SNPVQLKKLTNEI
+181 SNPVQLKKLTNQI
-194 VLISISEFSRGAA
+194 ILISISEFSRGTA
-207 RSMRSALAASGTERS
+207 RSMRSALAASGSERA

-251 VVEFYKPGKSPEVFN
+251 VVEFFKPGKSPEIFN

-275 PLVVLIDRGTASA
+275 PLVILVDRGTASA

-323 GAAIELTIGYYLTP
+323 GADIELTIGYYLTP

-342 EGQGLEPDILVSSN
+342 DGQGLEPDILVSAN
-356 ETKSVAETRA
+356 ESKSVAETRA
-366 LQVLKG
+366 LQVLQG
-372 LVASSGERGYS
+372 LVASAGERG

>member
-1 MKKSQPLNTFLIVGI
+1 MKKKQPLNTFLIVGV

-41 ALNKILNNTANET
+41 ALNKILDNSATET
-54 DQDSLQRAA
+54 DKDSLQRAA

-70 LGDKWSQYLPETE
+70 LGDKWSQYLPESK
-83 STSFENS
+83 STSFENAV
-90 IEGQYSGIGVWLRS
+90 EGQYSGIGVWLRS

-125 LQEGDLIQSVDGQ
+125 LQEGDLIQSVDGE
-138 TTKDQSLATV
+138 TTQDKSLDTV
-148 AKLLSGKPNT
+148 AKLLSGQPNT

-176 RTDIR
+176 RTELR
-181 SNPVQLKKLTNEI
+181 SNPVQLKKLKNEI
-194 VLISISEFSRGAA
+194 VLISISEFTRGTA
-207 RSMRSALAASGTERS
+207 RSMRSALAASGVERS

-251 VVEFYKPGKSPEVFN
+251 VVEFFKPGKSPEVFN

-337 SGKRL
+337 NGKRL
-342 EGQGLEPDILVSSN
+342 EGKGLDPDILVSPN
-356 ETKSVAETRA
+356 ESKSVAETRA
-366 LQVLKG
+366 LQVLLG
-372 LVASSGERGYS
+372 LVASSGVRG

>member
-1 MKKSQPLNTFLIVGI
+1 MKKKQPLNTFLIVGV

-41 ALNKILNNTANET
+41 ALNKILDNTATET
-54 DQDSLQRAA
+54 NKDSLQRAA

-70 LGDKWSQYLPETE
+70 LGDKWSQYLPEAQ
-83 STSFENS
+83 STSFENAV
-90 IEGQYSGIGVWLRS
+90 EGQYSGIGVWLRS

-125 LQEGDLIQSVDGQ
+125 LQEGDLIQSVDGE
-138 TTKDQSLATV
+138 TTQDKSLDTV
-148 AKLLSGKPNT
+148 AKLLSGKPNS

-164 NRSEETLTFSVK
+164 NRSEEILTFSVK
-176 RTDIR
+176 RTELR
-181 SNPVQLKKLTNEI
+181 SNPVQLKKLKNEI
-194 VLISISEFSRGAA
+194 VLISISEFTRGTA
-207 RSMRSALAASGTERS
+207 RSMRSALAASGVERS

-251 VVEFYKPGKSPEVFN
+251 VVEFFKPGKSPEIFN

-337 SGKRL
+337 NGKRL
-342 EGQGLEPDILVSSN
+342 EGKGLDPDILVSPN
-356 ETKSVAETRA
+356 ESKSVAETRA
-366 LQVLKG
+366 LQVLLG
-372 LVASSGERGYS
+372 LVASSGARG

>member
-1 MKKSQPLNTFLIVGI
+1 MKKKQPPNTFLMVGI

-41 ALNKILNNTANET
+41 ALNKILDNTATET

-83 STSFENS
+83 NTSFENAV
-90 IEGQYSGIGVWLRS
+90 EGQYSGIGVWLRS
-104 DESGLVGIAGVVP
+104 DESGLVGIAGIVP

-138 TTKDQSLATV
+138 KTKDKSLDTV
-148 AKLLSGKPNT
+148 AKLLSGQPNT

-176 RTDIR
+176 RTELR
-181 SNPVQLKKLTNEI
+181 SNPVQLKKLKNEI
-194 VLISISEFSRGAA
+194 VLISISEFTRGTA
-207 RSMRSALAASGTERS
+207 RSMRSALAASGAERS

-251 VVEFYKPGKSPEVFN
+251 VVEFFKPGKSPEVFN

-298 RNRAVIVG
+298 RNRAIIVG

-337 SGKRL
+337 NGKRL
-342 EGQGLEPDILVSSN
+342 EGKGLDPDILVSPN
-356 ETKSVAETRA
+356 ESKSVAETRA
-366 LQVLKG
+366 LQVLLG
-372 LVASSGERGYS
+372 LVASSGVRG

>member
-1 MKKSQPLNTFLIVGI
+1 MKKKQPLNTFLIVGV

-41 ALNKILNNTANET
+41 ALNKILDNTATET
-54 DQDSLQRAA
+54 DKDSLQRAA

-70 LGDKWSQYLPETE
+70 LGDKWSQYLPESE
-83 STSFENS
+83 STTFENAV
-90 IEGQYSGIGVWLRS
+90 EGQYSGIGVWLRS

-125 LQEGDLIQSVDGQ
+125 LQEGDLIQSVDGE
-138 TTKDQSLATV
+138 TTQDKSLDTV

-164 NRSEETLTFSVK
+164 NRSEEILTFSVK
-176 RTDIR
+176 RTELR
-181 SNPVQLKKLTNEI
+181 SNPVQLKKLKNEI
-194 VLISISEFSRGAA
+194 VLISISEFTRGTA
-207 RSMRSALAASGTERS
+207 RSMRSALAASGAERS

-251 VVEFYKPGKSPEVFN
+251 VVEFFMPGKSPEIFN

-314 VQDLTELSN
+314 VQDLSELSN
-323 GAAIELTIGYYLTP
+323 GAALELTIGYYLTP
-337 SGKRL
+337 NGKRL
-342 EGQGLEPDILVSSN
+342 EGQGLDPDILVSPN
-356 ETKSVAETRA
+356 ESKSVAETRA
-366 LQVLKG
+366 LQVLLG
-372 LVASSGERGYS
+372 LVASSGVRG

>member
-1 MKKSQPLNTFLIVGI
+1 MKKKQPLNTFLIVGV

-41 ALNKILNNTANET
+41 ALNKILNNTATET
-54 DQDSLQRAA
+54 DKDSLQRAA

-70 LGDKWSQYLPETE
+70 LGDKWSQYLPESE
-83 STSFENS
+83 STSFENAV
-90 IEGQYSGIGVWLRS
+90 EGQYSGIGVWLRS
-104 DESGLVGIAGVVP
+104 DESGLVGIAGIVP

-125 LQEGDLIQSVDGQ
+125 LQEGDLIQSVDGE
-138 TTKDQSLATV
+138 TTQDKSLDTV

-164 NRSEETLTFSVK
+164 NRSEEILTFSVK
-176 RTDIR
+176 RTELR
-181 SNPVQLKKLTNEI
+181 SNPVQLKKLKNEI
-194 VLISISEFSRGAA
+194 VLISISEFTRGTA
-207 RSMRSALAASGTERS
+207 RSMRSALAASGAERS

-251 VVEFYKPGKSPEVFN
+251 VVEFFKPGKSPEIFN

-337 SGKRL
+337 NGKRL
-342 EGQGLEPDILVSSN
+342 EGQGLDPDIMVSSN
-356 ETKSVAETRA
+356 ESKSVAETRA
-366 LQVLKG
+366 LQVLLG
-372 LVASSGERGYS
+372 LVASSGVRG

>member
-1 MKKSQPLNTFLIVGI
+1 MKKKQPLNTFLIVGV

-41 ALNKILNNTANET
+41 ALNKILDNTATET
-54 DQDSLQRAA
+54 DKDSLQRAA

-70 LGDKWSQYLPETE
+70 LGDKWSQYLPESE
-83 STSFENS
+83 STSFENAV
-90 IEGQYSGIGVWLRS
+90 EGQYSGIGVWLRS

-125 LQEGDLIQSVDGQ
+125 LQEGDLIQSVDGE
-138 TTKDQSLATV
+138 TTKDKSLDTV

-176 RTDIR
+176 RTELR
-181 SNPVQLKKLTNEI
+181 SNPVQLKKLKNEI
-194 VLISISEFSRGAA
+194 VLISISEFTRGTA
-207 RSMRSALAASGTERS
+207 RSMRSALAASGAERA

-251 VVEFYKPGKSPEVFN
+251 VVEFFKPGKSPEIFN

-323 GAAIELTIGYYLTP
+323 GSAIELTIGYYLTP
-337 SGKRL
+337 NGKRL
-342 EGQGLEPDILVSSN
+342 EGKGLDPDILVSSN
-356 ETKSVAETRA
+356 ESKSVAETRA
-366 LQVLKG
+366 LQVLLG
-372 LVASSGERGYS
+372 LVASSGVRG

>member
-1 MKKSQPLNTFLIVGI
+1 MKKKQPLNTILIVGA

-41 ALNKILNNTANET
+41 ALNKILDNTATET
-54 DQDSLQRAA
+54 DKDSLQRAA

-70 LGDKWSQYLPETE
+70 LGDKWSQYLPESE
-83 STSFENS
+83 STSFENAV
-90 IEGQYSGIGVWLRS
+90 EGQYSGIGVWLRS

-125 LQEGDLIQSVDGQ
+125 LQEGDLIQSVDGE
-138 TTKDQSLATV
+138 TTQDKSLDTV

-164 NRSEETLTFSVK
+164 NRSEEILTFSVK
-176 RTDIR
+176 RAELR
-181 SNPVQLKKLTNEI
+181 SNPVQLKKLKNEI
-194 VLISISEFSRGAA
+194 VLISISEFTRGTA
-207 RSMRSALAASGTERS
+207 RSMRSALAASGAERS

-251 VVEFYKPGKSPEVFN
+251 VVEFFKPGKSPEIFN

-342 EGQGLEPDILVSSN
+342 EGQGLDPDILVSPN
-356 ETKSVAETRA
+356 ESKSVAETRA
-366 LQVLKG
+366 FQVLLG
-372 LVASSGERGYS
+372 LVASSGVRG

>member
-1 MKKSQPLNTFLIVGI
+1 MKKKQPLNTFLIVGV
-16 GVIFAAG
+16 GVIFVAG

-41 ALNKILNNTANET
+41 ALNKILDNSATET
-54 DQDSLQRAA
+54 DKDSLQRAA

-70 LGDKWSQYLPETE
+70 LGDKWSQYLPESE
-83 STSFENS
+83 STSFENVV
-90 IEGQYSGIGVWLRS
+90 EGQYSGIGVWLRS

-125 LQEGDLIQSVDGQ
+125 LQEGDLIQSVDGE
-138 TTKDQSLATV
+138 TTQDKSLDTV

-164 NRSEETLTFSVK
+164 NRSEEILTFSVK
-176 RTDIR
+176 RTELR
-181 SNPVQLKKLTNEI
+181 SNPVQLKKLKNEI
-194 VLISISEFSRGAA
+194 VLISISEFTRGTA
-207 RSMRSALAASGTERS
+207 RSMRSALAASGVERS

-251 VVEFYKPGKSPEVFN
+251 VVEFFKPGKSPEVFN

-337 SGKRL
+337 NGKRL
-342 EGQGLEPDILVSSN
+342 EGKGLDPDILVSPN
-356 ETKSVAETRA
+356 ESKSVAETRA
-366 LQVLKG
+366 LQVLLG
-372 LVASSGERGYS
+372 LVASSGVRG

>member
-1 MKKSQPLNTFLIVGI
+1 MKKKQPLNTYLILGV
-16 GVIFAAG
+16 GVIFAVG

-28 LFNRDSST
+28 LFNRDSSK

-41 ALNKILNNTANET
+41 ALNKILVNTANET
-54 DQDSLQRAA
+54 DEDSLQRAA

-83 STSFENS
+83 STSFEKAV
-90 IEGQYSGIGVWLRS
+90 EGQYSGIGVWLRS
-104 DESGLVGIAGVVP
+104 DDSGLVGIAGVVP

-138 TTKDQSLATV
+138 TTQNKSLDAV

-158 TAILSV
+158 KAILSV
-164 NRSEETLTFSVK
+164 NRSEEILTFSVK
-176 RTDIR
+176 RTELR

-194 VLISISEFSRGAA
+194 VLISISEFTRGTAVA
-207 RSMRSALAASGTERS
+207 MRSALAASGAERS

-251 VVEFYKPGKSPEVFN
+251 VVEFFKPGKSPEIFN

-298 RNRAVIVG
+298 RNRAIIVG

-342 EGQGLEPDILVSSN
+342 EGQGLDPDILVSPN
-356 ETKSVAETRA
+356 ESKSVAETRA

-372 LVASSGERGYS
+372 LVVSSGVRD

>member
-1 MKKSQPLNTFLIVGI
+1 MNKKQPLNTFLIVGV

-41 ALNKILNNTANET
+41 ALNKILDNTATET
-54 DQDSLQRAA
+54 DKDSLQRAA

-70 LGDKWSQYLPETE
+70 LGDKWSQYLPESE
-83 STSFENS
+83 STSFENAV
-90 IEGQYSGIGVWLRS
+90 EGQYSGIGVWLRS

-125 LQEGDLIQSVDGQ
+125 LQEGDLIQSVDGE
-138 TTKDQSLATV
+138 TTQGKSLDTV

-158 TAILSV
+158 TAILSI
-164 NRSEETLTFSVK
+164 NRSEEILTFSVK
-176 RTDIR
+176 RTELR
-181 SNPVQLKKLTNEI
+181 SNPVQLKKLKNEI
-194 VLISISEFSRGAA
+194 VLISISEFTRGTA
-207 RSMRSALAASGTERS
+207 RSMRSALAASGAERS

-251 VVEFYKPGKSPEVFN
+251 VVEFFMPGKSPEIFN
-266 AIGDGDSKT
+266 ASGDGDSKT

-337 SGKRL
+337 NGKRL
-342 EGQGLEPDILVSSN
+342 EGQGLDPDILVSPN
-356 ETKSVAETRA
+356 ESKSVAETRA
-366 LQVLKG
+366 LQVLLG
-372 LVASSGERGYS
+372 LVASSGVRG